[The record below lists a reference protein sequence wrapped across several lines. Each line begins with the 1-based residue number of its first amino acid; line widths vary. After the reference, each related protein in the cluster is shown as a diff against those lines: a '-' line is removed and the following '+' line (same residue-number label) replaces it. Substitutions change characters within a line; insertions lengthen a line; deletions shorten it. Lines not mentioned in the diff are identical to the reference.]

1 MDLTN
6 HNHWIERLSPYL
18 DGELEAS
25 ERSDLEAHLAGC
37 ASCRGALDDLRQ
49 IVALAPGYQGREP
62 GRDLWPAIEAEIDQR
77 RSLSFPKPGTAAGTR
92 RHFSLGQ
99 LLAASVA
106 FLVIGAGSA
115 YLASRS
121 VRSGPATVAVA
132 APAAGVTAMPVAV
145 TPKADSAYDLAVNDL
160 QSVLARGRGKLDT
173 ATVRVIEE
181 NLALID
187 RAIAQ
192 AREAI
197 AKDPAN
203 AYLNSQVAANMRRKL
218 NLLRQAA
225 AAVTASES

>member
-1 MDLTN
+1 MDMTN
-6 HNHWIERLSPYL
+6 HSDWIERLSPYL

-25 ERSDLEAHLAGC
+25 ERSALEAHLGGC
-37 ASCRGALDDLRQ
+37 ATCRGALDDLRQ
-49 IVALAPGYQGREP
+49 IVAVAPGYQGREP
-62 GRDLWPAIEAEIDQR
+62 GHDLWPLIEAEIDQR
-77 RSLSFPKPGTAAGTR
+77 RGLAFPKPGTTAGVR

-115 YLASRS
+115 YLVSRTIHIAPTA
-121 VRSGPATVAVA
+121 VVAGPTPELSAL
-132 APAAGVTAMPVAV
+132 PVAV
-145 TPKADSAYDLAVNDL
+145 TAKADSAYDLAVSDL